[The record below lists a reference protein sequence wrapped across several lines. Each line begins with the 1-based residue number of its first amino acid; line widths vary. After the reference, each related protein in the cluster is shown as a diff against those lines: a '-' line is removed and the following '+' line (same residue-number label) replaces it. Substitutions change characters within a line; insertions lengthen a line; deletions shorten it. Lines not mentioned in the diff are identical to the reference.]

1 MKSPKWL
8 PVMLGILSA
17 VGPVS
22 TDMYL
27 PAFPAIEAAL
37 GGQPGT
43 AQITLATWFMG
54 LAMGQ
59 ITQGSLS
66 DRFGRRGPLIVG
78 TVIYT
83 LGSVGCAMAPNLLAL
98 SVMRFVAAFGG
109 SASMVIPRAVVRD
122 LTEGFAS
129 AKLMSQLML
138 VMGAVPILA
147 PTLGGL
153 VLGVS
158 TWRTIFWAGAVYG
171 ALCCFMVWRFLP
183 DTLPAERRTSLHP
196 TRMLARY
203 AGIVRERSFLTH
215 ALIGGFAM
223 FGMFAYLGGSPD
235 VFITL
240 FHLSPPLYGTLF
252 GCNAVG
258 YIAASQISPRLLPRF
273 GADRI
278 IRAAVRVF
286 LLATLALTVVAV
298 VHPHPWWLV
307 IAPISLAFASIG
319 FVMPNAVVGALA
331 RHSHQAGAASALMG
345 TLQFC
350 LGAASGI
357 AIGLLSNGS
366 VVPMAVLM
374 LIGAVGANVAD
385 AMRPRLAVLQPAA
398 AQRKED
404 DVEASRTRLA

>member
-1 MKSPKWL
+1 
-8 PVMLGILSA
+8 
-17 VGPVS
+17 
-22 TDMYL
+22 
-27 PAFPAIEAAL
+27 
-37 GGQPGT
+37 
-43 AQITLATWFMG
+43 
-54 LAMGQ
+54 
-59 ITQGSLS
+59 
-66 DRFGRRGPLIVG
+66 
-78 TVIYT
+78 
-83 LGSVGCAMAPNLLAL
+83 
-98 SVMRFVAAFGG
+98 
-109 SASMVIPRAVVRD
+109 
-122 LTEGFAS
+122 
-129 AKLMSQLML
+129 ML

-158 TWRTIFWAGAVYG
+158 TWRAIFWAGAVYG

-183 DTLPAERRTSLHP
+183 DTLPPERRTSLNP
-196 TRMLARY
+196 TRMLTRY
-203 AGIVRERSFLTH
+203 LGIVVERSFLSH

-278 IRAAVRVF
+278 IRVAVRVF
-286 LLATLALTVVAV
+286 LCATLALAVVAV

-307 IAPISLAFASIG
+307 IAPISVAFASMG

-331 RHSHQAGAASALMG
+331 RHAHQAGAASALMG

-357 AIGLLSNGS
+357 AVGLLSNGS
-366 VVPMAVLM
+366 VVPMAMLM
-374 LIGAVGANVAD
+374 LIGAIGANIAD
-385 AMRPRLAVLQPAA
+385 TTRPRPAALQPATA
-398 AQRKED
+398 KPEED
-404 DVEASRTRLA
+404 VKANRTRLA